1 MRSIFV
7 LAFIAVLSLTAAAQ
21 KADETA
27 AIGVVNQLFAE
38 MEAANPAG
46 ILAVHRPTSDLVAI
60 FRQKDGT
67 TRIQSIN
74 GDAFSKMFTDK
85 TRKMKEIMYDPKAEV
100 SGDWAMVWGRYV
112 FFVDGKLSHCGI
124 NQFNLVRT
132 EGVWKIAN
140 GASTID
146 PTDCTEK
153 EKQMKVAVT
162 GEK

>member
-1 MRSIFV
+1 MKTFV
-7 LAFIAVLSLTAAAQ
+7 AVAFIAVLSLSAFAQ

-46 ILAVHRPTSDLVAI
+46 ILALHTPTSDLVAI

-67 TRIQSIN
+67 SRIQSIN

-85 TRKMKEIMYDPKAEV
+85 TRKMKEVMYDPKAEV

-153 EKQMKVAVT
+153 EKQMKVAAT